1 MKILIVEDNREL
13 SETLVH
19 YLKQEGYLCETA
31 YNYQAAEEKINL
43 YEYDVVVLDLTLPD
57 GSGLDILKQ
66 LKQNRPDEGVLIISA
81 KNALDDKLT
90 GLNLG
95 ADDYL
100 TKPFHLAELNA
111 RLQSLLRRKRFNGS
125 HELTAGDIQLNPT
138 TAQVRVKGQELV
150 LTRKEYELLLY
161 FLSNRN
167 RILNKEAIAEYLWGD
182 NIDMA
187 DSFDFIYT
195 HIKNLR
201 KKIAGHGGSSNI
213 KSVYGMGYKFIAA

>member
-13 SETLVH
+13 AETLVH

-31 YNYQAAEEKINL
+31 YNYQTAEEKIHI
-43 YEYDVVVLDLTLPD
+43 YEYDVIVLDITLPD
-57 GSGLDILKQ
+57 GNGLEILKQ
-66 LKQNRPDEGVLIISA
+66 LKQKRPDEGVLIISA

-111 RLQSLLRRKRFNGS
+111 RIQSLLRRKRFNGS
-125 HELTAGDIQLNPT
+125 HEITVGDLRLNT
-138 TAQVRVKGQELV
+138 VTAQVLVKEQEII

-167 RILNKEAIAEYLWGD
+167 RILNKEAIAEHLWGD

-201 KKIAGHGGSSNI
+201 KKIACHGSTSNI
-213 KSVYGMGYKFIAA
+213 KSVYGMGYKFVAE

>member
-13 SETLVH
+13 SETLVF

-31 YNYQAAEEKINL
+31 YNYQTAEEKINL
-43 YEYDVVVLDLTLPD
+43 YEYDVVVLDITLPD
-57 GSGLDILKQ
+57 GNGLEILKQ
-66 LKQNRPDEGVLIISA
+66 LKQTRPDEGVLIISA

-111 RLQSLLRRKRFNGS
+111 RIQSLMRRKRFNGS
-125 HELTAGDIQLNPT
+125 HEIAIGDLRLNT
-138 TAQVRVKGQELV
+138 NTAQVFVKDEEIV

-167 RILNKEAIAEYLWGD
+167 RILNKEAIAEHLWGD

-201 KKIAGHGGSSNI
+201 KKIASRGSTNNI
-213 KSVYGMGYKFIAA
+213 KSVYGMGYKFVAE

>member
-13 SETLVH
+13 SETLAN

-31 YNYQAAEEKINL
+31 LNYRAAEEKINI
-43 YEYDVVVLDLTLPD
+43 YEYDVIVLDITLPD
-57 GSGLDILKQ
+57 GSGLEILKQ
-66 LKQNRPDEGVLIISA
+66 LKQKRPDEGVLIISA

-111 RLQSLLRRKRFNGS
+111 RIQSLLRRKRFNGS
-125 HELTAGDIQLNPT
+125 HEIIAGDIKINT
-138 TAQVRVKGQELV
+138 STAQVLVKGNEIV

-167 RILNKEAIAEYLWGD
+167 RILNKEAIAEHLWGD

-201 KKIAGHGGSSNI
+201 KKIASHGSSNNI
-213 KSVYGMGYKFIAA
+213 KSVYGMGYKFVAE

>member
-31 YNYQAAEEKINL
+31 YNYQSAEEKINI
-43 YEYDVVVLDLTLPD
+43 YEYDVIVLDITLPD
-57 GSGLDILKQ
+57 GNGLEILKQ
-66 LKQNRPDEGVLIISA
+66 LKQKRPDEGVLIISA

-111 RLQSLLRRKRFNGS
+111 RIQSLLRRKRFNGS
-125 HELTAGDIQLNPT
+125 HEITVGDLRLNTA
-138 TAQVRVKGQELV
+138 TAQVLVKDQEII

-167 RILNKEAIAEYLWGD
+167 RILNKEAIAEHLWGD

-201 KKIAGHGGSSNI
+201 KKIASHGSASNI
-213 KSVYGMGYKFIAA
+213 KSVYGMGYKFIVE

>member
-13 SETLVH
+13 AETLVH

-31 YNYQAAEEKINL
+31 YNYQTAEEKIHI
-43 YEYDVVVLDLTLPD
+43 YEYDVIVLDITLPD
-57 GSGLDILKQ
+57 GNGLEILKQ
-66 LKQNRPDEGVLIISA
+66 LKQKRPDEGVLIISA

-111 RLQSLLRRKRFNGS
+111 RIQSLLRRKRFNGS
-125 HELTAGDIQLNPT
+125 HEITVGDLRLNT
-138 TAQVRVKGQELV
+138 VTAQVLVKEQEII

-167 RILNKEAIAEYLWGD
+167 RILNKEAIAEHLWGD

-201 KKIAGHGGSSNI
+201 KKIASHGSTSNI
-213 KSVYGMGYKFIAA
+213 KSVYGMGYKFVAE

>member
-19 YLKQEGYLCETA
+19 YLKQEGYVCETA
-31 YNYQAAEEKINL
+31 YNYQIAEEKIYL

-57 GSGLDILKQ
+57 GNGLDILKH

-111 RLQSLLRRKRFNGS
+111 RIQSLLRRKRYNGS
-125 HELTAGDIQLNPT
+125 HEILAGDIRLNT
-138 TAQVRVKGQELV
+138 VTAQVLVKGEEII

-167 RILNKEAIAEYLWGD
+167 RILNKEAIAEHLWGD

-201 KKIAGHGGSSNI
+201 KKIASQGSRSNI
-213 KSVYGMGYKFIAA
+213 KSVYGMGYKFVAE

>member
-13 SETLVH
+13 AETLVH

-31 YNYQAAEEKINL
+31 YNYQTAEEKIHI
-43 YEYDVVVLDLTLPD
+43 YEYDVIVLDITLPD
-57 GSGLDILKQ
+57 GNGLEILKQ
-66 LKQNRPDEGVLIISA
+66 LKQKRPDEGVLIISA

-111 RLQSLLRRKRFNGS
+111 RIQSLLRRKRFNGS
-125 HELTAGDIQLNPT
+125 HEITVGDLRLNT
-138 TAQVRVKGQELV
+138 VTAQVQVKEQEII

-167 RILNKEAIAEYLWGD
+167 RILNKEAIAEHLWGD

-201 KKIAGHGGSSNI
+201 KKIAIQGSAGNI
-213 KSVYGMGYKFIAA
+213 KSGYGMGYKFVAE

>member
-13 SETLVH
+13 AETLVH

-31 YNYQAAEEKINL
+31 YNYQTAEEKIHL
-43 YEYDVVVLDLTLPD
+43 YEYEVIVLDITLPD
-57 GSGLDILKQ
+57 GNGLEILKQ
-66 LKQNRPDEGVLIISA
+66 LKLIRPDAGVLIISA
-81 KNALDDKLT
+81 KDALDDKLN

-111 RLQSLLRRKRFNGS
+111 RIQSLLRRKRFNGS
-125 HELTAGDIQLNPT
+125 HEITAGDLRLNT
-138 TAQVRVKGQELV
+138 VTAQVLVKDQEII

-167 RILNKEAIAEYLWGD
+167 RILNKEAIAEHLWGD

-201 KKIAGHGGSSNI
+201 KKIASHGSTNNI
-213 KSVYGMGYKFIAA
+213 KSVYGMGYKFVAE

>member
-31 YNYQAAEEKINL
+31 HNYQTAEEKINL
-43 YEYDVVVLDLTLPD
+43 YEYDVVVLDITLPD
-57 GSGLDILKQ
+57 GNGLEILKQ
-66 LKQNRPDEGVLIISA
+66 LKQTRPDEGVLIISA

-100 TKPFHLAELNA
+100 TKPFHLPELNA
-111 RLQSLLRRKRFNGS
+111 RIQSLMRRKRFNGS
-125 HELTAGDIQLNPT
+125 HEIAIGDLRLNTA
-138 TAQVRVKGQELV
+138 TAQVFVKDEEIV

-167 RILNKEAIAEYLWGD
+167 RILNKEAIAEHLWGD

-201 KKIAGHGGSSNI
+201 KKIASRGSTNNI
-213 KSVYGMGYKFIAA
+213 KSVYGMGYKFVAE